1 VQATNTANP
10 IAHFGTVFGGES
22 KKKTYSNCRKGIGP
36 PKQLGGSGG
45 KHRSTMKLR
54 INSILLLAL
63 IVGLLAGSVPCKG
76 RVLFQASA
84 TASSSDGTTEVASS
98 TSDSGSSSTARAIS
112 TGGAATS
119 TATATGG
126 GKASA
131 SAASGSG
138 SASSIVEPG
147 EGTDDLTALIVK
159 IYEAV
164 ARRLENRNDPKA
176 VAEREVTIQRLSI
189 ASVWGEV
196 LGSVG
201 LGERGAECDDIE
213 ELATTQS
220 QDFSEALIDGLEAA
234 RGDLS
239 ELAQDEIRSTI
250 DSQMKEAFEAAADA
264 ACSVSGFSLGSRVK
278 FGQAVVGP
286 VSDVIVIATK
296 DEDISFDRASEA
308 EPVEEK
314 PEEEEIEDGESINGS
329 STAITRDG
337 ETSRCSRWFTVCC
350 LDRKILSGKCD
361 CLGGRCD
368 AVLEDGIWKDQSGE
382 QCSCT

>member
-1 VQATNTANP
+1 M
-10 IAHFGTVFGGES
+10 
-22 KKKTYSNCRKGIGP
+22 R
-36 PKQLGGSGG
+36 
-45 KHRSTMKLR
+45 LR
-54 INSILLLAL
+54 TNSIVLLAL
-63 IVGLLAGSVPCKG
+63 IVSLLAGSAPCNG

-84 TASSSDGTTEVASS
+84 TASSSDGTTDVATA
-98 TSDSGSSSTARAIS
+98 TSDSGSSSSAKAIS
-112 TGGAATS
+112 TGGTATS

-131 SAASGSG
+131 SAGTGTG

-147 EGTDDLTALIVK
+147 EGADDLNVLIVK

-164 ARRLENRNDPKA
+164 ARRLESGNDPKA
-176 VAEREVTIQRLSI
+176 AAEREVTIQRLSI

-201 LGERGAECDDIE
+201 LRERGAECDDIQK
-213 ELATTQS
+213 LAITQS
-220 QDFSEALIDGLEAA
+220 EDFSEALIDGLDAA
-234 RGDLS
+234 KGGLS
-239 ELAQDEIRSTI
+239 GLAQDEIRNTI
-250 DSQMKEAFEAAADA
+250 DSGMKEAFEAAADA
-264 ACSVSGFSLGSRVK
+264 ACSVNGFSLGSRVK
-278 FGQAVVGP
+278 FGQALVGP
-286 VSDVIVIATK
+286 VSDVIVIAIK
-296 DEDISFDRASEA
+296 DEDISFDETSGA
-308 EPVEEK
+308 EPEEDDS
-314 PEEEEIEDGESINGS
+314 EDGEGINGS

-350 LDRKILSGKCD
+350 LDRKMLSGKCD

>member
-1 VQATNTANP
+1 M
-10 IAHFGTVFGGES
+10 
-22 KKKTYSNCRKGIGP
+22 R
-36 PKQLGGSGG
+36 
-45 KHRSTMKLR
+45 LR

-63 IVGLLAGSVPCKG
+63 IVSLLAGNIPCNG

-84 TASSSDGTTEVASS
+84 TASSSEGTTEVATA
-98 TSDSGSSSTARAIS
+98 TSDSGSSSAARAIS
-112 TGGAATS
+112 TGGTATS
-119 TATATGG
+119 SATATGG

-131 SAASGSG
+131 SAGTGTG

-147 EGTDDLTALIVK
+147 EGTDDLNALIVK

-164 ARRLENRNDPKA
+164 ARRLESGGDPKA
-176 VAEREVTIQRLSI
+176 AAEREVTIQRISI

-201 LGERGAECDDIE
+201 LGERGAECDDIQK
-213 ELATTQS
+213 LAITQS
-220 QDFSEALIDGLEAA
+220 EDFSEALIDGLDAA
-234 RGDLS
+234 KGGLS
-239 ELAQDEIRSTI
+239 ELAQDGIRSTI
-250 DSQMKEAFEAAADA
+250 DSGMKEAFEAAADA
-264 ACSVSGFSLGSRVK
+264 ACSVNGFSLGSRVK
-278 FGQAVVGP
+278 FGQALVGP

-296 DEDISFDRASEA
+296 DEDITSDETSEA
-308 EPVEEK
+308 KPVEVMPDED
-314 PEEEEIEDGESINGS
+314 ELEDGEGINGS

-350 LDRKILSGKCD
+350 LDRKMLSGKCD